1 MSLWRREYVWP
12 AILIVAGVYFLL
24 RNTGWLDWLSGDI
37 VWPVL
42 LIILGV
48 WLIVRRARA

>member
-1 MSLWRREYVWP
+1 MSPWRNNYFLP
-12 AILIVAGVYFLL
+12 AVLIVLGVYFLL
-24 RNTGWLDWLSGDI
+24 RNLNLLQWLDGNI

-48 WLIVRRARA
+48 WLIARRTRA